1 MDQRLAMDEA
11 FCAILKSKN
20 VYFQPPASVRMNYPA
35 IRYSRTPGA
44 AKQNANN
51 RLYMSRDLYEGVV
64 IDRDPDSK
72 IPGLILERFPM
83 CTFSSGYRAD
93 NLNHFPFTIYF
104 TKED

>member
-11 FCAILKSKN
+11 FQAILESEN
-20 VYFQPPASVRMNYPA
+20 VYFQPPASLKMSFPA
-35 IRYSRTPGA
+35 IRYSKNPGA
-44 AKQNANN
+44 TKRNANN

-72 IPGLILERFPM
+72 IPDKMLEKFPM
-83 CTFSSGYRAD
+83 CSFSDSYVVD

>member
-11 FCAILKSKN
+11 FYAILKSNN
-20 VYFQPPASVRMNYPA
+20 VYFQPPASTRMSYPA
-35 IRYSRTPGA
+35 IRYSRNPA
-44 AKQNANN
+44 AHKRNANN

-72 IPGLILERFPM
+72 IPDLILARFPM
-83 CTFSSGYRAD
+83 CNFGTSYKAD
-93 NLNHFPFTIYF
+93 NLNHFPFTIYY